1 MKEEIFKISDS
12 NKAIVEAV
20 IKDENI
26 NFMHMVFNSGE
37 SLKTHHSNANVYMT
51 VVKGILSL
59 SLDDSPFTKYEENT
73 VIKIPFNTKM
83 MVQNHDEEILE
94 IYVIKSPAPG
104 EYYSN

>member
-12 NKAIVEAV
+12 NTPVVEAV

-26 NFMHMVFNSGE
+26 NFMHMVFKGGE
-37 SLKTHHSNANVYMT
+37 SLKTHYSNANVYMT
-51 VVKGILSL
+51 VIKGILSL
-59 SLDDSPFTKYEENT
+59 SLDDSPFKKYEENT

-83 MVQNHDEEILE
+83 MVQNHDAEILE

-104 EYYSN
+104 TYYTN